1 MSPKIK
7 LNLLVFELTDACNQ
21 QCKFCYNH
29 WKGLDESPDT
39 IISDYSKANKVLK
52 KVFLQAE
59 VSSISLSGGE
69 PMLFP
74 RIHDLILTAR
84 FNKSQVSVLTNG
96 TLLTDFDL
104 QTFQQLGVH
113 RLQIPI
119 LSSNS
124 AIHDKLTQLPG
135 TWEKCVTTAKKI
147 LSITPEKF
155 NAVLVLTKANLVGL
169 EETLDFLKELG
180 VKTVLVN
187 RFNIGGLGRK
197 FKDELELTH
206 EELNEAY
213 TIINKFAS
221 DNNIR
226 FHSGV
231 CTPICVLNPAH
242 FPHIS
247 FTFCNTD
254 VSVRPITINHQGD
267 VRFCNHSPRILGNV
281 FEKPLHD
288 ILYSDG
294 FSAYFNTVPEF
305 CASCQLLE
313 KCKGG
318 CRAASEQV
326 YKTFSRVDP
335 VIENSK

>member
-1 MSPKIK
+1 MPPKIK

-29 WKGLDESPDT
+29 WKGLEESPQT
-39 IISDYSKANKVLK
+39 IISEYSKVNKVLK
-52 KVFLQAE
+52 KVLSQAE

-69 PMLFP
+69 PMLFS

-84 FNKSQVSVLTNG
+84 FHKSQVSVLTNG

-119 LSSNS
+119 LSSDPS
-124 AIHDKLTQLPG
+124 THDKLTQLPG
-135 TWEKCVTTAKKI
+135 SWEKCVAAAKKI
-147 LSITPEKF
+147 LNTSPEKF
-155 NAVLVLTKANLVGL
+155 NAVLVLNKANLTGL
-169 EETLDFLKELG
+169 EKTLEFYKELG

-187 RFNIGGLGRK
+187 RFNIGGLGRM
-197 FKDELELTH
+197 FKEELELTRS
-206 EELNEAY
+206 ELNEAY
-213 TIINKFAS
+213 IIINTFAS
-221 DNNIR
+221 ENTIR

-231 CTPICVLNPAH
+231 CTPICVLNPSD

-267 VRFCNHSPRILGNV
+267 VRFCNHSPRVLGNI

-305 CASCQLLE
+305 CASCQLLDT
-313 KCKGG
+313 CKGG

-326 YKTFSRVDP
+326 YQTFSRVDP
-335 VIENSK
+335 VVENK